1 MATINLLPWREE
13 RRDTLRKE
21 FLALCALVA
30 VAALI
35 CVGLASFAYSQAI
48 SAQEGRNAYLK
59 SEISKLDEQVKEIN
73 ELKAKKEKLQARME
87 VIQNLQRDRSV
98 IVHLFDEMVNTLP
111 DGVFFLKAERKAND
125 IAVTGSAEA
134 NARISQLM
142 RNLERSEWFESS
154 SLTAVRQ
161 NPSLGEQGSDF
172 DLNVKVAGF
181 EDESAADT
189 KGSKNSKAKKKK

>member
-21 FLALCALVA
+21 FLTLCALVA

-73 ELKAKKEKLQARME
+73 ELALIR
-87 VIQNLQRDRSV
+87 L
-98 IVHLFDEMVNTLP
+98 
-111 DGVFFLKAERKAND
+111 
-125 IAVTGSAEA
+125 
-134 NARISQLM
+134 
-142 RNLERSEWFESS
+142 
-154 SLTAVRQ
+154 
-161 NPSLGEQGSDF
+161 
-172 DLNVKVAGF
+172 
-181 EDESAADT
+181 
-189 KGSKNSKAKKKK
+189 